1 MLKLLAT
8 LVKNNYILILSSKM
22 CPHYY
27 YYQLTKIKTGLVTYF
42 YDPKTQETEAEKF
55 LEVTW
60 DYTAKPY
67 LKL

>member
-1 MLKLLAT
+1 
-8 LVKNNYILILSSKM
+8 M